1 MDARGREDWHY
12 ATRYRRRTAFNAPPP
27 RRNPVFTGIIERTGR
42 VERIGRPRAGSR
54 SSARMTVDLG
64 RSAAGLK
71 KGQSVA
77 VNGACLTV
85 VARSGSLCD
94 FEMIDET
101 MERTALGALARGDP
115 VNIERPLRAG
125 ARLDGHFVQGHV
137 DGVGTITGMADEP
150 GQVRVSIRVPRRLVR
165 HIVEKGS
172 IAVDGISLTV
182 AGVRGDTA
190 QVCLIPHTVG
200 VTNFASR
207 RPGGRVNI
215 ETDILAKYAV
225 R

>member
-1 MDARGREDWHY
+1 MPPARPP
-12 ATRYRRRTAFNAPPP
+12 AAAAPNAFNASPAPCG
-27 RRNPVFTGIIERTGR
+27 PVFTGIVERTGR
-42 VERIGRPRAGSR
+42 VDRIGRPRAGSR

-64 RSAAGLK
+64 ASAAGLK

-85 VARSGSLCD
+85 VGRSGSRCD
-94 FEMIDET
+94 FEVIGET
-101 MERTALGALARGDP
+101 MERTALGGLARGDP

-137 DGVGTITGMADEP
+137 DGVGTIAGMDEEP
-150 GQVRVSIRVPRRLVR
+150 GQVRVRVRVPRRLVR

-182 AGVRGDTA
+182 AGVRGSTVE
-190 QVCLIPHTVG
+190 VCLIPHTVR
-200 VTNFASR
+200 VTNFAAR
-207 RPGGRVNI
+207 RAGERVNI

>member
-1 MDARGREDWHY
+1 M
-12 ATRYRRRTAFNAPPP
+12 
-27 RRNPVFTGIIERTGR
+27 FTGIVERTGR
-42 VERIGRPRAGSR
+42 VEAIGRPRAGSR

-85 VARSGSLCD
+85 VARSGTRCD
-94 FEMIDET
+94 FEVIDET
-101 MERTALGALARGDP
+101 MERTSLGALARGDY

-137 DGVGTITGMADEP
+137 DGVGTITGMDDEP

-165 HIVEKGS
+165 HVVEKGS

-182 AGVRGDTA
+182 AGVRGTTV
-190 QVCLIPHTVG
+190 QVCLIPHTVK
-200 VTNFASR
+200 VTGLASR
-207 RPGGRVNI
+207 RPGAQVNI

>member
-1 MDARGREDWHY
+1 M
-12 ATRYRRRTAFNAPPP
+12 
-27 RRNPVFTGIIERTGR
+27 FTGIVERTGR
-42 VERIGRPRAGSR
+42 VEAIGRPRAGSR

-85 VARSGSLCD
+85 VARSGTRCD
-94 FEMIDET
+94 FEVIDET
-101 MERTALGALARGDP
+101 MERTSLGALARGDY

-137 DGVGTITGMADEP
+137 DGVGTIAGMDDEP

-165 HIVEKGS
+165 HVVEKGS

-182 AGVRGDTA
+182 AGVRGTTV
-190 QVCLIPHTVG
+190 QVCLIPHTVK
-200 VTNFASR
+200 VTGLASR
-207 RPGGRVNI
+207 RPGAQVNI